1 MVIRSIPWKALPLWI
16 AIVTGLAALGSTL
29 ISEIRVRGVSSVLA
43 PVATDGDLVLTGF
56 RLVTTTNG
64 VTEWDITASRARLF
78 EKRHEALLDDVKG
91 AARTRDG
98 SRVEFEG
105 TSGAFDTATQD
116 ATIEGPPGG
125 TVVRLPNGH
134 VLRAETLRWNRRAGE
149 LTSDQ
154 AVSIAGPRIEV
165 TGTGLVV
172 RPATQEF
179 TVLSGV
185 RANVF

>member
-16 AIVTGLAALGSTL
+16 AIVTGLAALGSVL
-29 ISEIRVRGVSSVLA
+29 ISEIRVRGVSGVLPPA
-43 PVATDGDLVLTGF
+43 ASDGDLVLTGF

-98 SRVEFEG
+98 SRVEQG
-105 TSGAFDTATQD
+105 TSGAFDTVTQN
-116 ATIEGPPGG
+116 ATIEGPQGG
-125 TVVRLPNGH
+125 TVVRLPSGH